1 MAAAMAPMPLSAPG
15 PAPAIEAPAW
25 PARRTAST
33 AGLPLRWMV
42 LPAAILVLYLAFPVL
57 RLLWAGAPGLA
68 GALLAPAVQ
77 RSLLITLLTAAAA
90 TGMGLLLATPLGYLL
105 ARRRFWGQRALR
117 AFLDLPL
124 VIPHPVVGIALLLVF
139 ARETLAGRALAVLR
153 LHLVGTAA
161 GVTAAMVFVA
171 CPYLI
176 HACRDGFLA
185 VDPRYEQLAR
195 TLGRRPGAVF
205 WRVSLPLA
213 RGPIVSGA
221 VMMFARAVSEFG
233 ALIILAYN
241 PRVIS
246 ILLYDRFA
254 TYGLGAALP
263 VAALALVVGFGLLW
277 ALSGLE
283 ARRGS

>member
-1 MAAAMAPMPLSAPG
+1 MPLTAAGAAFAPPAPPVPPAQRQHPAAA
-15 PAPAIEAPAW
+15 
-25 PARRTAST
+25 
-33 AGLPLRWMV
+33 LPLRWMV
-42 LPAAILVLYLAFPVL
+42 APAAVLVLYLALPVL

-68 GALLAPAVQ
+68 GALLDPAVR
-77 RSLLITLLTAAAA
+77 RSLLLTLVTAGAA
-90 TGMGLLLATPLGYLL
+90 TAVGLLLATPLGYLL
-105 ARRRFWGQRALR
+105 ARRRFAGQRALR
-117 AFLDLPL
+117 ALLDLPL

-139 ARETLAGRALAVLR
+139 AREAAAGHLLAALR
-153 LHLVGTAA
+153 LHFVGTAL
-161 GVTAAMVFVA
+161 GITAAMVFVA

-213 RGPIVSGA
+213 RGAMVSGA

-254 TYGLGAALP
+254 TYGLRAALP
-263 VAALALVVGFGLLW
+263 VAALALLVGFVLLW
-277 ALSGLE
+277 ALTAAGE
-283 ARRGS
+283 RRPMKG

>member
-1 MAAAMAPMPLSAPG
+1 MAAAMAPMPVSAPV
-15 PAPAIEAPAW
+15 PATATEAPGGV
-25 PARRTAST
+25 ARRPKSA
-33 AGLPLRWMV
+33 AGLPLCWMV
-42 LPAAILVLYLAFPVL
+42 LPAGILVLYLAFPVL

-90 TGMGLLLATPLGYLL
+90 TGIGLLLATPLGYLL
-105 ARRRFWGQRALR
+105 ARRRFWGLSALR

-139 ARETLAGRALAVLR
+139 AREAVAGRALAVVR
-153 LHLVGTAA
+153 LHMVGTAA
-161 GVTAAMVFVA
+161 GITAAMVFVA

-254 TYGLGAALP
+254 TYGLSAALP

-283 ARRGS
+283 ARRGT

>member
-1 MAAAMAPMPLSAPG
+1 MAAAMAPMPVSAPG
-15 PAPAIEAPAW
+15 PAPAIVAPAG

-33 AGLPLRWMV
+33 PGLPLRWML
-42 LPAAILVLYLAFPVL
+42 LPAGILVLYLAFPVL

-105 ARRRFWGQRALR
+105 ARRRFRGQRALR

-139 ARETLAGRALAVLR
+139 ARETLAGRALAVVR

-161 GVTAAMVFVA
+161 GITAAMVFVA

-283 ARRGS
+283 ARRGI